1 MNPYNVIII
10 IFTIITFLMLF
21 VVFLV
26 NRVLNVR
33 NKVDA
38 AYSGVLKYINERCT
52 LFMRMS
58 SFIEENI
65 ENEDKL
71 VKNMKKAI
79 EDLNDEVNLNVHNL
93 KEIKKTKKLLT
104 KFCELINIYPKIGKN
119 DIYKLLV
126 KESNTNIDRIDYA
139 VDTYDKLAHEYNEF
153 KSTKVNKIIS
163 VVLNLK
169 DYDYYNK

>member
-79 EDLNDEVNLNVHNL
+79 EDLNDGVNLNIHNL
-93 KEIKKTKKLLT
+93 KELKKTNKLLT
-104 KFCELINIYPKIGKN
+104 KFCDLINIYPKINKN
-119 DIYKLLV
+119 EIYNLLV
-126 KESNTNIDRIDYA
+126 KESDTNIDRIDYA